1 MSHGSLC
8 DFGRLGAIALF
19 RRPHLDLHETVL
31 GADAL
36 DANLRAGVRSDH
48 ASKGIR
54 GIIVRIPVVKHPDR
68 RQAWNR
74 AQRTQV
80 VNVGNVVCR
89 SQRKRG
95 KVVFALC
102 FYFIRS
108 ISFLCSGV
116 QEKGARGSFSLSKPT
131 INNNANKS
139 NTFIHHRLYQ
149 GVFVFISISFYLRG
163 SASSIHQ

>member
-36 DANLRAGVRSDH
+36 DANLRASVRGDY
-48 ASKGIR
+48 ASKRIR

-74 AQRTQV
+74 AQRAQV

-95 KVVFALC
+95 KVVLPFA
-102 FYFIRS
+102 FIL
-108 ISFLCSGV
+108 FV
-116 QEKGARGSFSLSKPT
+116 QFP
-131 INNNANKS
+131 
-139 NTFIHHRLYQ
+139 F
-149 GVFVFISISFYLRG
+149 FVLEYKKRVLEALFR
-163 SASSIHQ
+163 

>member
-1 MSHGSLC
+1 
-8 DFGRLGAIALF
+8 
-19 RRPHLDLHETVL
+19 
-31 GADAL
+31 L

-74 AQRTQV
+74 AQRAQV

-95 KVVFALC
+95 KVVLPFA
-102 FYFIRS
+102 FIL
-108 ISFLCSGV
+108 FV
-116 QEKGARGSFSLSKPT
+116 QFP
-131 INNNANKS
+131 
-139 NTFIHHRLYQ
+139 F
-149 GVFVFISISFYLRG
+149 FVLEYKKRVLEALFR
-163 SASSIHQ
+163 